1 MSLSGRSGEQIVLRY
16 ENFAL
21 RGCSLRNTE
30 FIVGL
35 VTYVGPDTR
44 IMRNSVRSRAK
55 FSNLEQQ
62 TGLQIVFVFLTMMV
76 CCACAA
82 TVVLIWNRVNDV
94 ATNSY
99 LDFYSSGQSPI
110 VWNAGTDILVWLKA
124 FGTWIL
130 LFTNMVPISLLVS
143 LEIVKFSQ
151 ALFIGWDAEI
161 YSLEKDMPTKVQS
174 NNLNEELGQVEYIFS
189 DKTGTLTCN
198 VMDFRK
204 LSAGSFTYGVS
215 ERLDN
220 ETLATLQVDIEEPLV
235 SNVNFDPSLLKDDLI
250 PGSKNYVKAE
260 ALLLN
265 LALNHSVLIGKKGYC
280 ASSPDE
286 LALVNVAKFVGFKFL
301 SRDTRENT
309 ITISVRGKNLVYQQ
323 LQVIDFT
330 SSRKRMTT
338 VFRDPSGEI
347 VVLTKGADS
356 VLFPLCSAGQE
367 DLKLKT

>member
-1 MSLSGRSGEQIVLRY
+1 M
-16 ENFAL
+16 
-21 RGCSLRNTE
+21 RNTE

-99 LDFYSSGQSPI
+99 LDFYPSGESSI
-110 VWNAGTDILVWLKA
+110 VWSAGTDILVWLKA

-151 ALFIGWDAEI
+151 ALFIGWDVEI

-220 ETLATLQVDIEEPLV
+220 EILA
-235 SNVNFDPSLLKDDLI
+235 
-250 PGSKNYVKAE
+250 
-260 ALLLN
+260 
-265 LALNHSVLIGKKGYC
+265 
-280 ASSPDE
+280 
-286 LALVNVAKFVGFKFL
+286 
-301 SRDTRENT
+301 
-309 ITISVRGKNLVYQQ
+309 
-323 LQVIDFT
+323 
-330 SSRKRMTT
+330 
-338 VFRDPSGEI
+338 
-347 VVLTKGADS
+347 
-356 VLFPLCSAGQE
+356 
-367 DLKLKT
+367 KL